1 MNFHSF
7 AGVYPVACM
16 QVAARC
22 GRHDRRKNG
31 DACISCRRQL
41 PYELRHALLRMLNR
55 ACDDAYYFID

>member
-1 MNFHSF
+1 
-7 AGVYPVACM
+7 VACM